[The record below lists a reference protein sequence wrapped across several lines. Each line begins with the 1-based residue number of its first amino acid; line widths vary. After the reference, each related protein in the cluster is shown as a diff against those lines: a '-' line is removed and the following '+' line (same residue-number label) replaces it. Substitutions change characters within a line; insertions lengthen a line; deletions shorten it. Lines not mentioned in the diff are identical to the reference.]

1 MLFVALPFLLALWE
15 YNLINIVKRM
25 SVVKKNAYI
34 GVDLGGTN
42 MRAGRIAGDRLV
54 AQGNAPT
61 PQDAADCGET
71 LEALIEVI
79 RSVWDEGVVA
89 IGIGVPSVVD
99 REKGIVYNVVN
110 IPHWEEVH
118 LKEILEACFSVPVYV
133 DNDANCFALGE
144 RIFGE
149 GKTVDNFVGL
159 TLGTGLGGGIIQNGK
174 LLADANCGSGEFGM
188 IPYQGQ
194 ILEYFCSGSYFMNV
208 WGVDGKEMYT
218 RAMRKDEQALEAYRQ
233 LGVHVAA
240 AIKIVVLTV
249 DPEMIVFGG
258 SVTSAHELFEESMY
272 EDLKDFAYPNSIK
285 NLKIRFSKLENP
297 GLFGAASLCYD
308 K

>member
-118 LKEILEACFSVPVYV
+118 LKEILEARFSVPVYV

-144 RIFGE
+144 RIFGD

-159 TLGTGLGGGIIQNGK
+159 TLGTGLGGGIIQKGK

-218 RAMRKDEQALEAYRQ
+218 REGRAGAGGLSAVGRTCGRRYQDRGIDGRSGDDRLRR
-233 LGVHVAA
+233 LG
-240 AIKIVVLTV
+240 
-249 DPEMIVFGG
+249 
-258 SVTSAHELFEESMY
+258 
-272 EDLKDFAYPNSIK
+272 DLRP
-285 NLKIRFSKLENP
+285 
-297 GLFGAASLCYD
+297 
-308 K
+308 

>member
-1 MLFVALPFLLALWE
+1 MLFVTLPFLLALWE
-15 YNLINIVKRM
+15 YNLINIVERM
-25 SVVKKNAYI
+25 SVEKKNAYI

-42 MRAGRIAGDRLV
+42 MRAGRIVGDRLV
-54 AQGNAPT
+54 AQGSAPT
-61 PQDAADCGET
+61 PKDAADCEET

-79 RSVWDEGVVA
+79 RSVWDESVVA

-240 AIKIVVLTV
+240 
-249 DPEMIVFGG
+249 VFGG
-258 SVTSAHELFEESMY
+258 SVTAAHELFEESMY

>member
-1 MLFVALPFLLALWE
+1 
-15 YNLINIVKRM
+15 M
-25 SVVKKNAYI
+25 SVEKKNAYI

-42 MRAGRIAGDRLV
+42 MRAGRIVGDRLV
-54 AQGNAPT
+54 AQGSAPT
-61 PQDAADCGET
+61 PKDAAD

-79 RSVWDEGVVA
+79 RSVWDESVVA

-188 IPYQGQ
+188 IPYQGH
-194 ILEYFCSGSYFMNV
+194 ILEYFCSGSCFMNV

-218 RAMRKDEQALEAYRQ
+218 RAMRKDEQALEAYRPP
-233 LGVHVAA
+233 L
-240 AIKIVVLTV
+240 
-249 DPEMIVFGG
+249 
-258 SVTSAHELFEESMY
+258 SRSWY
-272 EDLKDFAYPNSIK
+272 
-285 NLKIRFSKLENP
+285 
-297 GLFGAASLCYD
+297 
-308 K
+308 

>member
-1 MLFVALPFLLALWE
+1 M
-15 YNLINIVKRM
+15 
-25 SVVKKNAYI
+25 
-34 GVDLGGTN
+34 
-42 MRAGRIAGDRLV
+42 
-54 AQGNAPT
+54 
-61 PQDAADCGET
+61 
-71 LEALIEVI
+71 
-79 RSVWDEGVVA
+79 
-89 IGIGVPSVVD
+89 
-99 REKGIVYNVVN
+99 
-110 IPHWEEVH
+110 
-118 LKEILEACFSVPVYV
+118 PVYV

-249 DPEMIVFGG
+249 PLLGYSD
-258 SVTSAHELFEESMY
+258 
-272 EDLKDFAYPNSIK
+272 
-285 NLKIRFSKLENP
+285 
-297 GLFGAASLCYD
+297 C
-308 K
+308 

>member
-118 LKEILEACFSVPVYV
+118 LKEILEARFSVPVYV

-144 RIFGE
+144 RIFGD

-159 TLGTGLGGGIIQNGK
+159 TLGTGLGGGIIQKGK
-174 LLADANCGSGEFGM
+174 LL
-188 IPYQGQ
+188 
-194 ILEYFCSGSYFMNV
+194 
-208 WGVDGKEMYT
+208 
-218 RAMRKDEQALEAYRQ
+218 
-233 LGVHVAA
+233 AA

-297 GLFGAASLCYD
+297 GLFGAASLCY
-308 K
+308 

>member
-1 MLFVALPFLLALWE
+1 
-15 YNLINIVKRM
+15 M
-25 SVVKKNAYI
+25 SVEKKNAYI

-42 MRAGRIAGDRLV
+42 MRAGRIVGDRLV
-54 AQGNAPT
+54 AQGSAPT
-61 PQDAADCGET
+61 PKDAADCEET

-79 RSVWDEGVVA
+79 RSVWDESVVA

-159 TLGTGLGGGIIQNGK
+159 TLGTGLGGGIIQNG
-174 LLADANCGSGEFGM
+174 SGEFGM

-258 SVTSAHELFEESMY
+258 SVTAAHELFEESMY